1 MEIVE
6 PMESQLAAKF
16 ESFAATPYARGVL
29 PGLEAALD
37 ALYALA
43 SEGGAGQI
51 LRLEALLADYAG
63 RHPAIDAWLA
73 LAGLHLSES
82 AVREPAL
89 AVVDAALAGAPAW
102 TRLLV
107 GVEAARLLWRR
118 DGGAVPAWRRLVAVG
133 AGAAFEAALPLDDLR
148 RESPLL
154 ISAVCTALDLAA
166 LNGAWEAQAE
176 LALAALAMWPA
187 HHPRA
192 VRVALLVADA
202 AILQGRYRE
211 ALQRLQQIRE
221 ADARGDLRLHLF
233 CTRLHTL
240 VLLGKGNEPE
250 AQGAFKAFCDAQP
263 AAEPEYA
270 LGEDDRRAL
279 RARVAS
285 CVASVKELRHL
296 AEDTGFSSA
305 PVESAEEALATTLPR
320 LLQREQGARRV
331 KNVEKRVRALL
342 SVLQEAEGLMTRDE
356 SAASPEGWIRLRLL
370 WCRVLVDLMMH
381 EVFEV
386 CEQML
391 DGLIE
396 EAHRLGFTPLA
407 MLALD
412 QRAVLRSRKS
422 PVDWKGALLD
432 SSAAAQLAV
441 KQLAEN
447 ADPAGSDEGN
457 ERSLLESL
465 LPVLDRTIDL
475 HAEGAVRIAQRHPTL
490 LERPLGKIDAELL
503 EEDSPRG
510 SWLRFGRALH
520 GYAEQGQAL
529 ALEEARRAYEDG
541 RTLPRR
547 LAVTSAEEP
556 SSVVDRLREALRPGD
571 GVLQYFVVSRHVLVF
586 VYGRDFFDWYIS
598 VVEENE
604 SAEGALVELIGELRP
619 WIQGEGAPQHARNV
633 GALEALLLPEKISA
647 ALRDARVRHLRI
659 VPHAALYRVPFG
671 RLAPDSVPLL
681 HRFSLSLHPTG
692 QLAAESARARPFAP
706 GRRPQLGYVV
716 GPENEAAAPG
726 ARPVPVSC
734 AEREEKALRQGVGGL
749 APIAAVERIDGVLLS
764 LKEVVT
770 RMSQFSLLH
779 FTCHGREG
787 GEHGQKPSMTLGS
800 EGDAGLEPGAILAVD
815 LHGCALVFLQ
825 SCSTGWMDHQRS
837 NPVQGFPQAFCDA
850 GAGAVV
856 APLTRVPKA
865 LAPIFS
871 SVFYRALRFLPAERA
886 LQRALEVLRAHGGAL
901 VAADPEAREAF
912 IEHGSTMDGFEYRY
926 TGATGLAL
934 GGHVSRGIGR
944 LSFWWF
950 EWRLGQPR
958 RRAWAARGD
967 Q

>member
-1 MEIVE
+1 METVE

-16 ESFAATPYARGVL
+16 ESFAARPYARGVL
-29 PGLEAALD
+29 PGLEASLD

-43 SEGGAGQI
+43 SAGGAAHV

-73 LAGLHLSES
+73 LAGLHLSEA

-89 AVVDAALAGAPAW
+89 AVVDAALAEAPAW

-107 GVEAARLLWRR
+107 GMEAARLLWRR
-118 DGGAVPAWRRLVAVG
+118 DGAALPAWRRLVAVG
-133 AGAAFEAALPLDDLR
+133 AEAAFKAALPLDDLR

-154 ISAVCTALDLAA
+154 LSAACTALDLAA

-176 LALAALAMWPA
+176 LALTALAMWPA

-221 ADARGDLRLHLF
+221 EDARGDLRMHLF

-250 AQGAFKAFCDAQP
+250 AQGAFKAFCAAQP
-263 AAEPEYA
+263 AEPEPEYA

-296 AEDTGFSSA
+296 AEDTGFSA
-305 PVESAEEALATTLPR
+305 DPVESAEEALATTLPR

-356 SAASPEGWIRLRLL
+356 SATSPEGWIRLRLL

-396 EAHRLGFTPLA
+396 EAHRFGFTPLA

-432 SSAAAQLAV
+432 SSAAAQIAV
-441 KQLAEN
+441 KLLAEN
-447 ADPAGSDEGN
+447 ANVAGSDEGT

-465 LPVLDRTIDL
+465 LPVLDRAIEL
-475 HAEGAVRIAQRHPTL
+475 YAEGAVRVARRHPTL
-490 LERPLGKIDAELL
+490 LERPLGRVDEKLL
-503 EEDSPRG
+503 DEDSARG

-520 GYAEQGQAL
+520 GYAEQAQAL
-529 ALEEARRAYEDG
+529 ALEAARRAYAEG
-541 RTLPRR
+541 HTSPHRF
-547 LAVTSAEEP
+547 AVTSIEEP

-571 GVLQYFVVSRHVLVF
+571 GVLQYFVVSRYVLVF
-586 VYGRDFFDWYIS
+586 IYGRDFFDWYIS

-633 GALEALLLPEKISA
+633 GALEALLMPEKISA

-692 QLAAESARARPFAP
+692 QLAAESAQAKPFAP
-706 GRRPQLGYVV
+706 GQRPQLGYVV
-716 GPENEAAAPG
+716 GPENEATAAG
-726 ARPVPVSC
+726 AQLVSVSC
-734 AEREEKALRQGVGGL
+734 AEREERALRRGVGGL
-749 APIAAVERIDGVLLS
+749 APIAKVERIDGVMLS
-764 LKEVVT
+764 LKEVIA

-800 EGDAGLEPGAILAVD
+800 EGDAGLEPGAIVELD

-850 GAGAVV
+850 GARAVV
-856 APLTRVPKA
+856 APLTKVPKA

-901 VAADPEAREAF
+901 VAADTEAREAF

-934 GGHVSRGIGR
+934 GGFVSRCVGR

-950 EWRLGQPR
+950 EWRLPQPR
-958 RRAWAARGD
+958 R
-967 Q
+967 